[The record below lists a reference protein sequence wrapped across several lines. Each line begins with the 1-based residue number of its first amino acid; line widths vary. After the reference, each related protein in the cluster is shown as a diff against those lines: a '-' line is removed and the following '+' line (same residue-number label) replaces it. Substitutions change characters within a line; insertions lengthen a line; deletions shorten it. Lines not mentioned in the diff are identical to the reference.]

1 MRKKNGYELNFI
13 KILLQKYISVLL
25 AAFVLVLGMVGT
37 IPVFA
42 TADQQAAKIH
52 GIVMN
57 NVNQAADAIGN
68 MVAKQV
74 AEALMAD
81 VLEPINSLDDQLV
94 IEGSQNLKHIEKGED
109 GVFKG
114 EIAPGQKII
123 IHYFWK
129 VYPLN
134 QVNEKRR
141 VKGYNPIE
149 YYNWTCTLHLKA
161 KNGNKVIK
169 EVQKTYK
176 NTRDNILEYQA
187 TKDVTQIEVIV
198 KGNEV
203 GQVKNHKEPNTGTM
217 NGDPIILTVNDKLK
231 PVPISSTKTT
241 STDKNAPDRNA
252 GAGEDDPDDL
262 PDSDAA
268 KAAAA
273 VGTALAGGLLG
284 AAGAVAGT
292 IGGAGG
298 GAAGGVGDYGG
309 YDSYDDNR
317 PAVPDNISVADDG
330 SIRITTPTGETLIY
344 TPNADGSY
352 NIPTHTETGEALT
365 WQDEDGNRHDAEP
378 GTISGEDIL
387 RGAQW
392 YKDNEQAIIADRA
405 EEDARQQAERER
417 LATENAAWLEEQRA
431 INDQKSWLSKELEKE
446 LSQMGLSEDNREY
459 IEKMREKYA
468 HGDKSLSK
476 DDIKKLIK
484 KDILKRNQIDQLMET
499 AYYEQEA
506 AEWDDKLVTVQEIK
520 FVADQS
526 VNAYGMLTGNQA
538 FANGYSAL
546 TNYTET
552 MTDAVVFDKD
562 KGKAFLKATIDTALD
577 MTANKFES
585 LGWGVTGNAFAGAYK
600 QVNDNVYNGRDA
612 WEGTDKAAVKG
623 AVMGAVSKGMGKLK
637 EKSQGTVFGQEFGG
651 SGTKAKVNTDVEIGG
666 SKPKAKVDVETGG
679 AGTKAKVN
687 TDVEIGGSK
696 PKAKVDVETGSA
708 GTKAKVNA
716 ETGVSKP
723 KAGTGAGPRKTT
735 IAERRSGQGQYKTNM
750 SEADT
755 KMQISEDVQA
765 VRSMNEVR
773 KLNNISQKMKA
784 IEKANPKN
792 YQNDAEHQK
801 LSQDFDAQARTIR
814 ENKIAQDRMN
824 ALQGKTGTE
833 LRQRYNKSDM
843 AYENKVL
850 QYRNESLAAE
860 KGLDPNQIG
869 DFHATSNKIEQ
880 KLAGGAA
887 SHDLDTSPNLK
898 VNTGTGK
905 NQSVDFTQVDGDHH
919 LARAVYKEEYGRYP
933 QTAAEYEKALELK
946 QLRDFTNVST
956 RPSDTHE
963 ISHNPDAYVGSG
975 KGEVERVLNPQ
986 KYGTPEKGTGV
997 LNEQTAIHK
1006 QGTPLERHQQQYAE
1020 AQKLREQLNT
1030 DKTLSAAEKTGMGK
1044 KITDLERQ
1052 SASNHYESVRTTAKE
1067 VKVIKGINDVNIKN
1081 GLGDG
1086 MSDDSKF
1093 IGDLANQVKEGKIDN
1108 ATYKQIVTE
1117 KYGSEE
1123 AAQKIVAKGFR
1134 DTNK

>member
-1 MRKKNGYELNFI
+1 MKSGILNAVEAKKTFAARIRIVATTILTVLCVVLPLFALPAAETEAAKYSLPKNREVDAPSREDICGVYSIKLSNKQQGRTLQGTMTIRPESGTEYYTITVSGEVASEFRNIKMGYNPKTGMSATEYLDKDNKQRGCGQQFRGSGNSIRMEGGLVGANKLIYIFTGNKISGLKPESGAAATKLKSEKSAPQKDSNAANSQPKNGT
-13 KILLQKYISVLL
+13 
-25 AAFVLVLGMVGT
+25 G
-37 IPVFA
+37 
-42 TADQQAAKIH
+42 
-52 GIVMN
+52 
-57 NVNQAADAIGN
+57 
-68 MVAKQV
+68 KQ
-74 AEALMAD
+74 D
-81 VLEPINSLDDQLV
+81 EPINGDDT
-94 IEGSQNLKHIEKGED
+94 SSKKED
-109 GVFKG
+109 
-114 EIAPGQKII
+114 
-123 IHYFWK
+123 Y
-129 VYPLN
+129 
-134 QVNEKRR
+134 
-141 VKGYNPIE
+141 
-149 YYNWTCTLHLKA
+149 
-161 KNGNKVIK
+161 
-169 EVQKTYK
+169 
-176 NTRDNILEYQA
+176 
-187 TKDVTQIEVIV
+187 
-198 KGNEV
+198 
-203 GQVKNHKEPNTGTM
+203 
-217 NGDPIILTVNDKLK
+217 
-231 PVPISSTKTT
+231 
-241 STDKNAPDRNA
+241 
-252 GAGEDDPDDL
+252 EDHDDL
-262 PDSDAA
+262 PASDIG
-268 KAAAA
+268 KVGAA

-284 AAGAVAGT
+284 AASAVAGT

-298 GAAGGVGDYGG
+298 GAAGGAAGSVSGDYGG
-309 YDSYDDNR
+309 YDSYDDDR
-317 PAVPDNISVADDG
+317 PAVPDNISVAEDG
-330 SIRITTPTGETLIY
+330 SIRITTPTGETLVY

-352 NIPTHTETGEALT
+352 NVPTHTETGEALT
-365 WQDEDGNRHDAEP
+365 WQDEEGNWHDAEP
-378 GTISGEDIL
+378 GTLSQKEIL
-387 RGAQW
+387 EGAQW

-417 LATENAAWLEEQRA
+417 LAAENAAWLEEQRA

-562 KGKAFLKATIDTALD
+562 KGKAFLKATVDTALD

-612 WEGTDKAAVKG
+612 WEGTDEAAVKG

-637 EKSQGTVFGQEFGG
+637 EKSQGTVFSQEIGG
-651 SGTKAKVNTDVEIGG
+651 SGTQPKAKMDVEIGG

-679 AGTKAKVN
+679 TGTKAKVN
-687 TDVEIGGSK
+687 TDAGAGGTGSK
-696 PKAKVDVETGSA
+696 PKAKVGAETGSTKTRARADVETGS
-708 GTKAKVNA
+708 
-716 ETGVSKP
+716 KP
-723 KAGTGAGPRKTT
+723 KAGGTEPRKTT

-755 KMQISEDVQA
+755 KMQISEDVQGTRA
-765 VRSMNEVR
+765 MNEVR
-773 KLNNISQKMKA
+773 KLNNINQKMKS
-784 IEKANPKN
+784 IEQSNPKN
-792 YQNDAEHQK
+792 YQNDADYQK
-801 LSQDFDAQARTIR
+801 LSQEFNSQARTVR

-833 LRQRYNKSDM
+833 LRQRYNQSDM

-860 KGLDPNQIG
+860 KGLKPEQIG
-869 DFHATSNKIEQ
+869 DFHATSNKVEQ

-887 SHDLDTSPNLK
+887 SHDLDTSPNVK
-898 VNTGTGK
+898 VLSAK
-905 NQSVDFTQVDGDHH
+905 PDDPIKSVDFSQVDGDHH
-919 LARAVYKEEYGRYP
+919 LARAVYKAEHGRYP
-933 QTAAEYEKALELK
+933 QTAAEYDEALKLK
-946 QLRDFTNVST
+946 ELRDFTNVST

-1030 DKTLSAAEKTGMGK
+1030 DKTLSATEKTEMGK
-1044 KITDLERQ
+1044 KIASLERQ
-1052 SASNHYESVRTTAKE
+1052 SASNHYESTRTTAKE

-1086 MSDDSKF
+1086 MSDDAKF
-1093 IGDLANQVKEGKIDN
+1093 IGNLAKQVKEGKIDN

-1117 KYGSEE
+1117 KFGSEE
-1123 AAQKIVAKGFR
+1123 AAQKIVAEGFR

>member
-1 MRKKNGYELNFI
+1 MQLVVFPFDTKKCISPEVACAM
-13 KILLQKYISVLL
+13 KKYISVLL
-25 AAFVLVLGMVGT
+25 AVFVFVL
-37 IPVFA
+37 
-42 TADQQAAKIH
+42 
-52 GIVMN
+52 GIVTPVNVEANTDSNNYMSNYIDNYMN
-57 NVNQAADAIGN
+57 NLTKQLEEPIKKAILESLLTDVWVEPKTIHDWFKVDGVNNLKGVMVKDADGEDSLDKIVGE
-68 MVAKQV
+68 VAK
-74 AEALMAD
+74 
-81 VLEPINSLDDQLV
+81 
-94 IEGSQNLKHIEKGED
+94 
-109 GVFKG
+109 
-114 EIAPGQKII
+114 GQKIRA
-123 IHYFWK
+123 HFTYK
-129 VYPLN
+129 VNPLAT
-134 QVNEKRR
+134 VNEKRR
-141 VKGYNPIE
+141 AKGYNIVE
-149 YYNWTCTLHLKA
+149 YYNWTCTINLTA
-161 KNGNKVIK
+161 KSGDKIVQSL
-169 EVQKTYK
+169 QKTYK
-176 NTRDNILEYQA
+176 NTQDNFIDYQVA
-187 TKDVTQIEVIV
+187 KDVTQIEI
-198 KGNEV
+198 KFNL
-203 GQVKNHKEPNTGTM
+203 KATGKVANSKDTDIHH
-217 NGDPIILTVNDKLK
+217 NNDDYIIILTVNDELK

-241 STDKNAPDRNA
+241 LTDKNAPDRSVDTV
-252 GAGEDDPDDL
+252 EDEEDDL

-417 LATENAAWLEEQRA
+417 LAAENAAWLEEQRA

-651 SGTKAKVNTDVEIGG
+651 S
-666 SKPKAKVDVETGG
+666 
-679 AGTKAKVN
+679 
-687 TDVEIGGSK
+687 
-696 PKAKVDVETGSA
+696 

-986 KYGTPEKGTGV
+986 KYGTPAKGTGV

-1006 QGTPLERHQQQYAE
+1006 QGTPLKRHQEQWNE

>member
-1 MRKKNGYELNFI
+1 MKSGILNAVEAKKTFAARIRIVATTILTVLCVVLPLFALPAAETDAAKYSLPKNREVDAPSREDICGVYSIKLSNKQQGRTLQGTMTIRPESGTEYYTITVSGEVASEFRNIKMGYNPKTGMSATEYLDKDNKQRGCGQQFRGSGNSIRMEGGLVGANKLIYIFTGNKISGLKPESGAAATKLKSEKSAPQKDSNAANSQPKNGT
-13 KILLQKYISVLL
+13 
-25 AAFVLVLGMVGT
+25 G
-37 IPVFA
+37 
-42 TADQQAAKIH
+42 
-52 GIVMN
+52 
-57 NVNQAADAIGN
+57 
-68 MVAKQV
+68 KQ
-74 AEALMAD
+74 D
-81 VLEPINSLDDQLV
+81 EPINGDDT
-94 IEGSQNLKHIEKGED
+94 SSKKED
-109 GVFKG
+109 
-114 EIAPGQKII
+114 
-123 IHYFWK
+123 Y
-129 VYPLN
+129 
-134 QVNEKRR
+134 
-141 VKGYNPIE
+141 
-149 YYNWTCTLHLKA
+149 
-161 KNGNKVIK
+161 
-169 EVQKTYK
+169 
-176 NTRDNILEYQA
+176 
-187 TKDVTQIEVIV
+187 
-198 KGNEV
+198 
-203 GQVKNHKEPNTGTM
+203 
-217 NGDPIILTVNDKLK
+217 
-231 PVPISSTKTT
+231 
-241 STDKNAPDRNA
+241 
-252 GAGEDDPDDL
+252 EDHDDL
-262 PDSDAA
+262 PASDIG
-268 KAAAA
+268 KVGAA

-284 AAGAVAGT
+284 AASAVAGT

-298 GAAGGVGDYGG
+298 GAAGGAAGSVSGDYGG
-309 YDSYDDNR
+309 YDSYDDDR
-317 PAVPDNISVADDG
+317 PAVPDNISVAEDG
-330 SIRITTPTGETLIY
+330 SIRITTPTGETLVY

-352 NIPTHTETGEALT
+352 NVPTHTETGEALT
-365 WQDEDGNRHDAEP
+365 WQDEEGNWHDAEP
-378 GTISGEDIL
+378 GTLSQKEIL
-387 RGAQW
+387 EGAQW

-417 LATENAAWLEEQRA
+417 LAAENAAWLEEQRA

-562 KGKAFLKATIDTALD
+562 KGKAFLKATVDTALD

-585 LGWGVTGNAFAGAYK
+585 LGWGITGNSFAGAYK
-600 QVNDNVYNGRDA
+600 QVNDNIYNGRDA
-612 WEGTDKAAVKG
+612 WEGTDEAAVRSG
-623 AVMGAVSKGMGKLK
+623 IMGAVSKGLGILK
-637 EKSQGTVFGQEFGG
+637 DKSQGTSF
-651 SGTKAKVNTDVEIGG
+651 SREIGG
-666 SKPKAKVDVETGG
+666 TGTKPKVSADADIGVSKPKAKVDVETG
-679 AGTKAKVN
+679 N
-687 TDVEIGGSK
+687 IK
-696 PKAKVDVETGSA
+696 PKAKADVETGSA
-708 GTKAKVNA
+708 
-716 ETGVSKP
+716 KP
-723 KAGTGAGPRKTT
+723 KAGAEPRKTS

-750 SEADT
+750 SEADA
-755 KMQISEDVQA
+755 KMRISEDVQA
-765 VRSMNEVR
+765 NRSMNEVR
-773 KLNNISQKMKA
+773 KLNDISQKMKSM
-784 IEKANPKN
+784 EKANPKT
-792 YQNDAEHQK
+792 YQNDTEYKK
-801 LSQDFDAQARTIR
+801 LSQQFESQARTVR
-814 ENKIAQDRMN
+814 ENKIAIDRMN

-833 LRQRYNKSDM
+833 LRQRYNQADM

-850 QYRNESLAAE
+850 QNRNESLAAE

-1030 DKTLSAAEKTGMGK
+1030 DKNLSAAEKTEMGK
-1044 KITDLERQ
+1044 KIASLERQ
-1052 SASNHYESVRTTAKE
+1052 SASNHYESTRTTAKE
-1067 VKVIKGINDVNIKN
+1067 HDVINGINDVNIQN

-1086 MSDDSKF
+1086 MSTDAKF
-1093 IGDLANQVKEGKIDN
+1093 IGNLAKQVKEGKIDN

-1117 KYGSEE
+1117 KFGSEE

>member
-1 MRKKNGYELNFI
+1 MK
-13 KILLQKYISVLL
+13 KYISVLL
-25 AAFVLVLGMVGT
+25 AVLVFVLGMMVT
-37 IPVFA
+37 YSANAYPAF
-42 TADQQAAKIH
+42 DQEKLQRDAANAHSKMMNKIH
-52 GIVMN
+52 NDIDEL
-57 NVNQAADAIGN
+57 ADK
-68 MVAKQV
+68 VAKQV
-74 AEALMAD
+74 AEGLLFDVDEPVNSLED
-81 VLEPINSLDDQLV
+81 VLI
-94 IEGSQNLKHIEKGED
+94 IEGVKDLKLIEQGENDLVTGNL
-109 GVFKG
+109 
-114 EIAPGQKII
+114 ATGQKIR
-123 IHYFWK
+123 IHFYK
-129 VYPLN
+129 KIRPLS

-141 VKGYNPIE
+141 EKGENPVE
-149 YYNWTCTLHLKA
+149 YYNWNCTIHLIAKDKKNQIVNETKKA
-161 KNGNKVIK
+161 
-169 EVQKTYK
+169 YK
-176 NTRDNILEYQA
+176 NTRDNILEYQV
-187 TKDVTQIEVIV
+187 TKDVTTIEI
-198 KGNEV
+198 KITGTYA
-203 GQVKNHKEPNTGTM
+203 GQVKGHKNVSTGTI
-217 NGDPIILTVNDKLK
+217 DSAPIILSVDNSLK
-231 PVPISSTKTT
+231 PVPIGSTKK
-241 STDKNAPDRNA
+241 TDKDNKTKTANGKQANGGERGDETD
-252 GAGEDDPDDL
+252 AGEYDDQDGL

-273 VGTALAGGLLG
+273 VGTALGGGLLG
-284 AAGAVAGT
+284 AVGAL
-292 IGGAGG
+292 GGIG
-298 GAAGGVGDYGG
+298 GAAGGAGGAAGSVGGDYGG
-309 YDSYDDNR
+309 YDLYDDNR
-317 PAVPDNISVADDG
+317 ATVPDNLSVAEDG
-330 SIRITTPTGETLIY
+330 SIHIITPTGETLVY

-352 NIPTHTETGEALT
+352 NVPTHTESGEALT
-365 WQDEDGNRHDAEP
+365 WQDEDGNWHDAEP
-378 GTISGEDIL
+378 GTLSQKEIVE
-387 RGAQW
+387 GAQW

-417 LATENAAWLEEQRA
+417 LAAENAAWLEEQRE
-431 INDQKSWLSKELEKE
+431 INNQKSWLSVELEKE
-446 LSQMGLSEDNREY
+446 LQEMGLSEDNREF

-476 DDIKKLIK
+476 DEIKKAMK
-484 KDILKRNQIDQLMET
+484 MDILKRNQIDQMMEG
-499 AYYEQEA
+499 AYYQQEA

-552 MTDAVVFDKD
+552 MTDAVVFNKD

-585 LGWGVTGNAFAGAYK
+585 LGWGITGNSFAGAYK
-600 QVNDNVYNGRDA
+600 QVNDNIYNGRDA
-612 WEGTDKAAVKG
+612 WEGTDEAAVRSG
-623 AVMGAVSKGMGKLK
+623 IMGAVSKGLGILK
-637 EKSQGTVFGQEFGG
+637 DKSQGTTFGR
-651 SGTKAKVNTDVEIGG
+651 EIGG
-666 SKPKAKVDVETGG
+666 TGTKPKVSADADIGVSKPKAKVDVETG
-679 AGTKAKVN
+679 N
-687 TDVEIGGSK
+687 IK
-696 PKAKVDVETGSA
+696 PKAKADVETGSA
-708 GTKAKVNA
+708 
-716 ETGVSKP
+716 KP
-723 KAGTGAGPRKTT
+723 KAGAEPRKTS

-750 SEADT
+750 SEADA
-755 KMQISEDVQA
+755 KMRISEDVQA
-765 VRSMNEVR
+765 NRSMNEVR
-773 KLNNISQKMKA
+773 KLNDISQKMKA

-850 QYRNESLAAE
+850 QNRNESLAAE

-1006 QGTPLERHQQQYAE
+1006 QGTPLDRHQQQYAE

-1030 DKTLSAAEKTGMGK
+1030 DKNLSAAEKTEMGK
-1044 KITDLERQ
+1044 KIASLERQ
-1052 SASNHYESVRTTAKE
+1052 SASNHYESTRTTAKE
-1067 VKVIKGINDVNIKN
+1067 HDVINGINDVNIQN

-1086 MSDDSKF
+1086 MSNDARF
-1093 IGDLANQVKEGKIDN
+1093 IGNLAKQVKEGKIDN

-1117 KYGSEE
+1117 KFGSEE

>member
-1 MRKKNGYELNFI
+1 MK
-13 KILLQKYISVLL
+13 KYISVLL
-25 AAFVLVLGMVGT
+25 AVFVFVL
-37 IPVFA
+37 
-42 TADQQAAKIH
+42 
-52 GIVMN
+52 GIVTPVNVEANTDSNNYMSNYIDNYMN
-57 NVNQAADAIGN
+57 NLTKQLEEPIKKAILESLLTDVWVEPKTIHDWFKVDGVNNLKGVMVKDADGEDSLDKIVGE
-68 MVAKQV
+68 VAK
-74 AEALMAD
+74 
-81 VLEPINSLDDQLV
+81 
-94 IEGSQNLKHIEKGED
+94 
-109 GVFKG
+109 
-114 EIAPGQKII
+114 GQKIRA
-123 IHYFWK
+123 HFTYK
-129 VYPLN
+129 VNPLAT
-134 QVNEKRR
+134 VNEKRR
-141 VKGYNPIE
+141 AKGYNIVE
-149 YYNWTCTLHLKA
+149 YYNWTCTINLTA
-161 KNGNKVIK
+161 KSGDKIVQSL
-169 EVQKTYK
+169 QKTYK
-176 NTRDNILEYQA
+176 NTQDNFIDYQVA
-187 TKDVTQIEVIV
+187 KDVTQIEI
-198 KGNEV
+198 KFNL
-203 GQVKNHKEPNTGTM
+203 KATGKVANSKDTDIHH
-217 NGDPIILTVNDKLK
+217 NNDDYIIILTVNDELK

-417 LATENAAWLEEQRA
+417 LAAENAAWLEEQRA

-687 TDVEIGGSK
+687 
-696 PKAKVDVETGSA
+696 
-708 GTKAKVNA
+708 A

-850 QYRNESLAAE
+850 QNRNESLAAE

-1020 AQKLREQLNT
+1020 AQKLR
-1030 DKTLSAAEKTGMGK
+1030 
-1044 KITDLERQ
+1044 
-1052 SASNHYESVRTTAKE
+1052 
-1067 VKVIKGINDVNIKN
+1067 
-1081 GLGDG
+1081 
-1086 MSDDSKF
+1086 
-1093 IGDLANQVKEGKIDN
+1093 
-1108 ATYKQIVTE
+1108 
-1117 KYGSEE
+1117 
-1123 AAQKIVAKGFR
+1123 
-1134 DTNK
+1134 

>member
-1 MRKKNGYELNFI
+1 MKKNGYGQNFI

-25 AAFVLVLGMVGT
+25 AVFVFVAGMMVTYSANAYPAF
-37 IPVFA
+37 
-42 TADQQAAKIH
+42 DQEKLQRDAANAHSKMMNKIH
-52 GIVMN
+52 NDIDEL
-57 NVNQAADAIGN
+57 ADK
-68 MVAKQV
+68 VAKQV
-74 AEALMAD
+74 AEGLLFDVDEPVNSLED
-81 VLEPINSLDDQLV
+81 VLI
-94 IEGSQNLKHIEKGED
+94 IEGVKDLKLIEQGENDLVTGNL
-109 GVFKG
+109 
-114 EIAPGQKII
+114 ATGQKIR
-123 IHYFWK
+123 IHFYK
-129 VYPLN
+129 KIRPLS

-141 VKGYNPIE
+141 EKGENPVE
-149 YYNWTCTLHLKA
+149 YYNWNCTIHLIAKDKKNQIVNETKKA
-161 KNGNKVIK
+161 
-169 EVQKTYK
+169 YK
-176 NTRDNILEYQA
+176 NTRDNILEYQV
-187 TKDVTQIEVIV
+187 TKDVTTIEI
-198 KGNEV
+198 KITGTYA
-203 GQVKNHKEPNTGTM
+203 GQVKGHKNVSTGTI
-217 NGDPIILTVNDKLK
+217 DSAPIILSVDNSLK
-231 PVPISSTKTT
+231 SVPIGSTKK
-241 STDKNAPDRNA
+241 TDKDNKTKTANGKQANGGERGDETD
-252 GAGEDDPDDL
+252 AGEYDDQNGL

-273 VGTALAGGLLG
+273 VGTALGGGLLG
-284 AAGAVAGT
+284 AVGAL
-292 IGGAGG
+292 GGIG
-298 GAAGGVGDYGG
+298 GAAGGTGGAAGSVGGDYGG
-309 YDSYDDNR
+309 YDLYDDNR
-317 PAVPDNISVADDG
+317 ATVPDNLSVAEDG
-330 SIRITTPTGETLIY
+330 SIHIITPTGETLVY

-352 NIPTHTETGEALT
+352 NVPTHTESGEALT
-365 WQDEDGNRHDAEP
+365 WQDEDGNWHDAEP
-378 GTISGEDIL
+378 GTLSQKEIVE
-387 RGAQW
+387 GAQW

-417 LATENAAWLEEQRA
+417 LAAENAAWLEEQRE
-431 INDQKSWLSKELEKE
+431 INNQKSWLSMELEKE
-446 LSQMGLSEDNREY
+446 LQQKGSPEDNWDY
-459 IEKMREKYA
+459 IEKMREVYA

-484 KDILKRNQIDQLMET
+484 KDILKKNQIDLMMAG

-562 KGKAFLKATIDTALD
+562 KGKAFLKATVDTALD

-612 WEGTDKAAVKG
+612 WEGTDEAAVRSG
-623 AVMGAVSKGMGKLK
+623 IMGAVSKGMGKLK
-637 EKSQGTVFGQEFGG
+637 EKSQGTVFGQEIGG
-651 SGTKAKVNTDVEIGG
+651 TGTKAKVNTDAGAGGTG
-666 SKPKAKVDVETGG
+666 SKPKAKVGAETGSTKTRARADVET
-679 AGTKAKVN
+679 
-687 TDVEIGGSK
+687 GSK
-696 PKAKVDVETGSA
+696 PKAG
-708 GTKAKVNA
+708 GT
-716 ETGVSKP
+716 E
-723 KAGTGAGPRKTT
+723 PRKTT

-755 KMQISEDVQA
+755 KMQISEDVQGTRA
-765 VRSMNEVR
+765 MNEVR
-773 KLNNISQKMKA
+773 KLNNINQKMKS
-784 IEKANPKN
+784 IEQSNPKN
-792 YQNDAEHQK
+792 YQNDADYQK
-801 LSQDFDAQARTIR
+801 LSQEFNSQARTVR

-833 LRQRYNKSDM
+833 LRQRYNQSDM

-860 KGLDPNQIG
+860 KGLKPEQIG
-869 DFHATSNKIEQ
+869 DFHATSNKVEQ

-887 SHDLDTSPNLK
+887 SHDLDTSPNVK
-898 VNTGTGK
+898 VLSAK
-905 NQSVDFTQVDGDHH
+905 PDDPIKSVDFSQVDGDHH
-919 LARAVYKEEYGRYP
+919 LARAIYKAEHGRYP
-933 QTAAEYEKALELK
+933 QTAAEYDEALKLK
-946 QLRDFTNVST
+946 ELRDFTNVST

-1030 DKTLSAAEKTGMGK
+1030 DKTLSATEKTEMGK
-1044 KITDLERQ
+1044 KIADLERQ
-1052 SASNHYESVRTTAKE
+1052 SASNHYESTRTTAKE

-1086 MSDDSKF
+1086 MSDDAKQ
-1093 IGDLANQVKEGKIDN
+1093 IGNWANQVKEGKMTN
-1108 ATYKQIVTE
+1108 AEYKQLVTE
-1117 KYGSEE
+1117 KFGSEE
-1123 AAQKIVAKGFR
+1123 AAQKIVAEGFR
-1134 DTNK
+1134 TTNK

>member
-123 IHYFWK
+123 IHSFWK

-417 LATENAAWLEEQRA
+417 LAAENAAWLEEQRA

-651 SGTKAKVNTDVEIGG
+651 S
-666 SKPKAKVDVETGG
+666 
-679 AGTKAKVN
+679 GTKAKVN

>member
-1 MRKKNGYELNFI
+1 MK
-13 KILLQKYISVLL
+13 KYISVLL
-25 AAFVLVLGMVGT
+25 AVFVFVLGMMT
-37 IPVFA
+37 KDVFA
-42 TADQQAAKIH
+42 APD
-52 GIVMN
+52 M
-57 NVNQAADAIGN
+57 GN
-68 MVAKQV
+68 LANEVGEMVGKQV
-74 AEALMAD
+74 AESLLLDVSKPAESLEEALK
-81 VLEPINSLDDQLV
+81 
-94 IEGSQNLKHIEKGED
+94 IEGVNNLKLVEKGESSK
-109 GVFKG
+109 VTG
-114 EIAPGQKII
+114 ELAAGQKIRL
-123 IHYFWK
+123 HYYVNK
-129 VYPLN
+129 YPLS

-141 VKGYNPIE
+141 VNGENPIE
-149 YYNWTCTLHLKA
+149 YYNWNSTISLTA
-161 KNGNKVIK
+161 KNIKNQVIREIK
-169 EVQKTYK
+169 KSYK

-217 NGDPIILTVNDKLK
+217 NGDPIILTVNDELK

-666 SKPKAKVDVETGG
+666 SKPKAKVDVETG
-679 AGTKAKVN
+679 
-687 TDVEIGGSK
+687 
-696 PKAKVDVETGSA
+696 SA

-850 QYRNESLAAE
+850 QNRNESLAAE

-1030 DKTLSAAEKTGMGK
+1030 DKNLSAAEKTEMGK
-1044 KITDLERQ
+1044 KIASLERQ
-1052 SASNHYESVRTTAKE
+1052 SASNHYESTRTTAKE
-1067 VKVIKGINDVNIKN
+1067 HDVINGINDVNIQN

-1086 MSDDSKF
+1086 MSTDAKF
-1093 IGDLANQVKEGKIDN
+1093 IGNLAKQVKEGKIDN

-1123 AAQKIVAKGFR
+1123 AAQRIVARFQ
-1134 DTNK
+1134 NLP

>member
-1 MRKKNGYELNFI
+1 MQLVVFPFDTKKCISPEVACAM
-13 KILLQKYISVLL
+13 KKYISVLL
-25 AAFVLVLGMVGT
+25 AVFVFVL
-37 IPVFA
+37 
-42 TADQQAAKIH
+42 
-52 GIVMN
+52 GIVTPVNVEANTDSNNYMSNYIDNYMN
-57 NVNQAADAIGN
+57 NLTKQLEEPIKKAILESLLTDVWVEPKTIHDWFKVDGVNNLKGVMVKDADGEDSLDKIVGE
-68 MVAKQV
+68 VAK
-74 AEALMAD
+74 
-81 VLEPINSLDDQLV
+81 
-94 IEGSQNLKHIEKGED
+94 
-109 GVFKG
+109 
-114 EIAPGQKII
+114 GQKIRA
-123 IHYFWK
+123 HFTYK
-129 VYPLN
+129 VNPLAT
-134 QVNEKRR
+134 VNEKRR
-141 VKGYNPIE
+141 AKGYNIVE
-149 YYNWTCTLHLKA
+149 YYNWTCTINLTA
-161 KNGNKVIK
+161 KSGDKIVQSL
-169 EVQKTYK
+169 QKTYK
-176 NTRDNILEYQA
+176 NTQDNFIDYQVA
-187 TKDVTQIEVIV
+187 KDVTQIEI
-198 KGNEV
+198 KFNL
-203 GQVKNHKEPNTGTM
+203 KATGKVANSKDTDIHH
-217 NGDPIILTVNDKLK
+217 NNDDYIIILTVNDELK

-241 STDKNAPDRNA
+241 LTDKNAPDRSVDTV
-252 GAGEDDPDDL
+252 EDEEDDL

-417 LATENAAWLEEQRA
+417 LAAENAAWLEEQRA

-687 TDVEIGGSK
+687 
-696 PKAKVDVETGSA
+696 
-708 GTKAKVNA
+708 A

-860 KGLDPNQIG
+860 KGLKPEQIG
-869 DFHATSNKIEQ
+869 DFHATSNKVEQ

>member
-1 MRKKNGYELNFI
+1 MK
-13 KILLQKYISVLL
+13 KYISVLL
-25 AAFVLVLGMVGT
+25 AVFVFVL
-37 IPVFA
+37 
-42 TADQQAAKIH
+42 
-52 GIVMN
+52 GIVTPVNVEANTDSNNYMSNYIDNYMN
-57 NVNQAADAIGN
+57 NLTKQLEEPIKKAILESLLTDVWVEPKTIHDWFKVDGVNNLKGVMVKDADGEDSLDKIVGE
-68 MVAKQV
+68 VAK
-74 AEALMAD
+74 
-81 VLEPINSLDDQLV
+81 
-94 IEGSQNLKHIEKGED
+94 
-109 GVFKG
+109 
-114 EIAPGQKII
+114 GQKIRA
-123 IHYFWK
+123 HFTYK
-129 VYPLN
+129 VNPLAT
-134 QVNEKRR
+134 VNEKRR
-141 VKGYNPIE
+141 AKGYNIVE
-149 YYNWTCTLHLKA
+149 YYNWTCTINLTA
-161 KNGNKVIK
+161 KSGDKIVQSL
-169 EVQKTYK
+169 QKTYK
-176 NTRDNILEYQA
+176 NTQDNFIDYQVA
-187 TKDVTQIEVIV
+187 KDVTQIEI
-198 KGNEV
+198 KFNL
-203 GQVKNHKEPNTGTM
+203 KATGKVA
-217 NGDPIILTVNDKLK
+217 NSKDKDIHHNNDDYIIILTVNDELK

-252 GAGEDDPDDL
+252 GAGEDEENDL

-273 VGTALAGGLLG
+273 VGTALAGGLMG

-405 EEDARQQAERER
+405 EEDALQQAERER
-417 LATENAAWLEEQRA
+417 LAAENAAWLEEQRA

-585 LGWGVTGNAFAGAYK
+585 LGWGITGNSFAGAYK
-600 QVNDNVYNGRDA
+600 QVNDNIYNGRDA
-612 WEGTDKAAVKG
+612 WEGTDEAAVRSG
-623 AVMGAVSKGMGKLK
+623 IMGAVSKGLGILK
-637 EKSQGTVFGQEFGG
+637 EKSQGTSF
-651 SGTKAKVNTDVEIGG
+651 SREIGG
-666 SKPKAKVDVETGG
+666 TGTKPKVSADADIGVSKPKAKVDVETGG

-755 KMQISEDVQA
+755 KMRISEDVQA
-765 VRSMNEVR
+765 NRSMNEVR
-773 KLNNISQKMKA
+773 KLNDISQKMKA

-860 KGLDPNQIG
+860 KGLKPEQIG

-986 KYGTPEKGTGV
+986 KYGTPAKGTGV

-1006 QGTPLERHQQQYAE
+1006 QGTPLKRHQEQWNE

>member
-1 MRKKNGYELNFI
+1 M
-13 KILLQKYISVLL
+13 
-25 AAFVLVLGMVGT
+25 
-37 IPVFA
+37 
-42 TADQQAAKIH
+42 
-52 GIVMN
+52 
-57 NVNQAADAIGN
+57 
-68 MVAKQV
+68 
-74 AEALMAD
+74 
-81 VLEPINSLDDQLV
+81 
-94 IEGSQNLKHIEKGED
+94 
-109 GVFKG
+109 
-114 EIAPGQKII
+114 
-123 IHYFWK
+123 
-129 VYPLN
+129 
-134 QVNEKRR
+134 
-141 VKGYNPIE
+141 
-149 YYNWTCTLHLKA
+149 
-161 KNGNKVIK
+161 
-169 EVQKTYK
+169 
-176 NTRDNILEYQA
+176 
-187 TKDVTQIEVIV
+187 
-198 KGNEV
+198 
-203 GQVKNHKEPNTGTM
+203 
-217 NGDPIILTVNDKLK
+217 
-231 PVPISSTKTT
+231 
-241 STDKNAPDRNA
+241 
-252 GAGEDDPDDL
+252 
-262 PDSDAA
+262 
-268 KAAAA
+268 
-273 VGTALAGGLLG
+273 
-284 AAGAVAGT
+284 
-292 IGGAGG
+292 
-298 GAAGGVGDYGG
+298 
-309 YDSYDDNR
+309 
-317 PAVPDNISVADDG
+317 
-330 SIRITTPTGETLIY
+330 
-344 TPNADGSY
+344 
-352 NIPTHTETGEALT
+352 
-365 WQDEDGNRHDAEP
+365 
-378 GTISGEDIL
+378 
-387 RGAQW
+387 
-392 YKDNEQAIIADRA
+392 
-405 EEDARQQAERER
+405 
-417 LATENAAWLEEQRA
+417 
-431 INDQKSWLSKELEKE
+431 
-446 LSQMGLSEDNREY
+446 
-459 IEKMREKYA
+459 
-468 HGDKSLSK
+468 
-476 DDIKKLIK
+476 
-484 KDILKRNQIDQLMET
+484 
-499 AYYEQEA
+499 
-506 AEWDDKLVTVQEIK
+506 
-520 FVADQS
+520 
-526 VNAYGMLTGNQA
+526 
-538 FANGYSAL
+538 
-546 TNYTET
+546 
-552 MTDAVVFDKD
+552 
-562 KGKAFLKATIDTALD
+562 
-577 MTANKFES
+577 
-585 LGWGVTGNAFAGAYK
+585 
-600 QVNDNVYNGRDA
+600 
-612 WEGTDKAAVKG
+612 
-623 AVMGAVSKGMGKLK
+623 
-637 EKSQGTVFGQEFGG
+637 
-651 SGTKAKVNTDVEIGG
+651 
-666 SKPKAKVDVETGG
+666 
-679 AGTKAKVN
+679 N

-850 QYRNESLAAE
+850 QNRNESLAAE

-997 LNEQTAIHK
+997 LNEQMAIHK

-1030 DKTLSAAEKTGMGK
+1030 DKNLSAAEKTEMGK
-1044 KITDLERQ
+1044 KIASLERQ
-1052 SASNHYESVRTTAKE
+1052 SASNHYESTRTTAKE
-1067 VKVIKGINDVNIKN
+1067 HDVINGINDVNIQN

-1086 MSDDSKF
+1086 MSTDAKF
-1093 IGDLANQVKEGKIDN
+1093 IGNLAKQVKEGKIDN

-1117 KYGSEE
+1117 KFGSEE

>member
-123 IHYFWK
+123 IHSFWK

-317 PAVPDNISVADDG
+317 PAVPDNISFTDDG

-417 LATENAAWLEEQRA
+417 LAAENAAWLEEQRA

-666 SKPKAKVDVETGG
+666 SKPKAKVDVETG
-679 AGTKAKVN
+679 
-687 TDVEIGGSK
+687 
-696 PKAKVDVETGSA
+696 SA

-860 KGLDPNQIG
+860 KGLKPEQIG
-869 DFHATSNKIEQ
+869 DFHATSNKVEQ

-1030 DKTLSAAEKTGMGK
+1030 DKNLSAAEKTEMGK
-1044 KITDLERQ
+1044 KIASLERQ
-1052 SASNHYESVRTTAKE
+1052 SASNHYESTRTTAKE
-1067 VKVIKGINDVNIKN
+1067 HDVINGINDVNIQN

-1086 MSDDSKF
+1086 MSTDAKF
-1093 IGDLANQVKEGKIDN
+1093 IGNLAKQVKEGKIDN

-1117 KYGSEE
+1117 KFGSEE

>member
-417 LATENAAWLEEQRA
+417 LAAENAAWLEEQRA

-666 SKPKAKVDVETGG
+666 SKPKAKVDVETG
-679 AGTKAKVN
+679 
-687 TDVEIGGSK
+687 
-696 PKAKVDVETGSA
+696 SA

-850 QYRNESLAAE
+850 QNRNESLAAE

>member
-1 MRKKNGYELNFI
+1 MQLVVFPFDTKKCISPEVACAM
-13 KILLQKYISVLL
+13 KKYISVLL
-25 AAFVLVLGMVGT
+25 AVFVFVL
-37 IPVFA
+37 
-42 TADQQAAKIH
+42 
-52 GIVMN
+52 GIVTPVNVEANTDSNNYMSNYIDNYMN
-57 NVNQAADAIGN
+57 NLTKQLEEPIKKAILESLLTDVWVEPKTIHDWFKVDGVNNLKGVMVKDADGEDSLDKIVGE
-68 MVAKQV
+68 VAK
-74 AEALMAD
+74 
-81 VLEPINSLDDQLV
+81 
-94 IEGSQNLKHIEKGED
+94 
-109 GVFKG
+109 
-114 EIAPGQKII
+114 GQKIRA
-123 IHYFWK
+123 HFTYK
-129 VYPLN
+129 VNPLAT
-134 QVNEKRR
+134 VNEKRR
-141 VKGYNPIE
+141 AKGYNIVE
-149 YYNWTCTLHLKA
+149 YYNWTCTINLTA
-161 KNGNKVIK
+161 KSGDKIVQSL
-169 EVQKTYK
+169 QKTYK
-176 NTRDNILEYQA
+176 NTQDNFIDYQVA
-187 TKDVTQIEVIV
+187 KDVTQIEI
-198 KGNEV
+198 KFNL
-203 GQVKNHKEPNTGTM
+203 KATGKVANSKDTDIHH
-217 NGDPIILTVNDKLK
+217 NNDDYIIILTVNDELK

-317 PAVPDNISVADDG
+317 PAVPDNISFTDDG

-352 NIPTHTETGEALT
+352 NIPTHTESGEALT

-405 EEDARQQAERER
+405 EEDALQQAERER

-666 SKPKAKVDVETGG
+666 SKPKAKVDVETG
-679 AGTKAKVN
+679 
-687 TDVEIGGSK
+687 
-696 PKAKVDVETGSA
+696 SA

-860 KGLDPNQIG
+860 KGLKPEQIG
-869 DFHATSNKIEQ
+869 DFHATSNKVEQ

-1030 DKTLSAAEKTGMGK
+1030 DKNLSAAEKTEMGK
-1044 KITDLERQ
+1044 KIASLERQ
-1052 SASNHYESVRTTAKE
+1052 SASNHYESTRTTAKE
-1067 VKVIKGINDVNIKN
+1067 HDVINGINDVNIQN

-1086 MSDDSKF
+1086 MSTDAKF
-1093 IGDLANQVKEGKIDN
+1093 IGNLAKQVKEGKIDN

-1117 KYGSEE
+1117 KFGSEE

>member
-1 MRKKNGYELNFI
+1 MKSGILNAVEAKKTFAARIRIVATTILTVLCVVLPLFALPAAETEAAKYSLPKNREVDAPSREDICGVYSIKLSNKQQGRTLQGTMTIRPESGTEYYTITVSGEVASEFRNIKMGYNPKTGMSATEYLDKDNKQRGCGQQFRGSGNSIRMEGGLVGANKLIYIFTGNKISGLKPESGAAATKLKSEKSAPQKDSNAANSQPKNGT
-13 KILLQKYISVLL
+13 
-25 AAFVLVLGMVGT
+25 G
-37 IPVFA
+37 
-42 TADQQAAKIH
+42 
-52 GIVMN
+52 
-57 NVNQAADAIGN
+57 
-68 MVAKQV
+68 KQ
-74 AEALMAD
+74 D
-81 VLEPINSLDDQLV
+81 EPINGDDT
-94 IEGSQNLKHIEKGED
+94 SSKKED
-109 GVFKG
+109 
-114 EIAPGQKII
+114 
-123 IHYFWK
+123 Y
-129 VYPLN
+129 
-134 QVNEKRR
+134 
-141 VKGYNPIE
+141 
-149 YYNWTCTLHLKA
+149 
-161 KNGNKVIK
+161 
-169 EVQKTYK
+169 
-176 NTRDNILEYQA
+176 
-187 TKDVTQIEVIV
+187 
-198 KGNEV
+198 
-203 GQVKNHKEPNTGTM
+203 
-217 NGDPIILTVNDKLK
+217 
-231 PVPISSTKTT
+231 
-241 STDKNAPDRNA
+241 
-252 GAGEDDPDDL
+252 EDHDDL
-262 PDSDAA
+262 PASDIG
-268 KAAAA
+268 KVGAA

-284 AAGAVAGT
+284 AASAVAGT

-298 GAAGGVGDYGG
+298 GAAGGAAGSVSGDYGG
-309 YDSYDDNR
+309 YDSYDDDR
-317 PAVPDNISVADDG
+317 PAVPDNISVAEDG
-330 SIRITTPTGETLIY
+330 SIRITTPTGETLVY

-352 NIPTHTETGEALT
+352 NVPTHTETGEALT
-365 WQDEDGNRHDAEP
+365 WQDEEGNWHDAEP
-378 GTISGEDIL
+378 GTLSQKEIL
-387 RGAQW
+387 EGAQW

-417 LATENAAWLEEQRA
+417 LAAENAAWLEEQRA

-562 KGKAFLKATIDTALD
+562 KGKAFLKATVDTALD

-585 LGWGVTGNAFAGAYK
+585 LGWGITGNSFAGAYK
-600 QVNDNVYNGRDA
+600 QVNDNIYNGRDA
-612 WEGTDKAAVKG
+612 WEGTDEAAVRSG
-623 AVMGAVSKGMGKLK
+623 IMGAVSKGLGILK
-637 EKSQGTVFGQEFGG
+637 DKSQGTSF
-651 SGTKAKVNTDVEIGG
+651 SREIGG
-666 SKPKAKVDVETGG
+666 TGTKPKVSADADIGVSKPKAKVDVETG
-679 AGTKAKVN
+679 N
-687 TDVEIGGSK
+687 IK
-696 PKAKVDVETGSA
+696 PKAKADVETGSA
-708 GTKAKVNA
+708 
-716 ETGVSKP
+716 KP
-723 KAGTGAGPRKTT
+723 KAGAEPRKTS

-750 SEADT
+750 SEADA
-755 KMQISEDVQA
+755 KMRISEDVQA
-765 VRSMNEVR
+765 NRSMNEVR
-773 KLNNISQKMKA
+773 KLNDISQKMKSM
-784 IEKANPKN
+784 EKANPKT
-792 YQNDAEHQK
+792 YQNDTEYKK
-801 LSQDFDAQARTIR
+801 LSQQFESQARTVR
-814 ENKIAQDRMN
+814 ENKIAIDRMN

-833 LRQRYNKSDM
+833 LRQRYNQADM

-850 QYRNESLAAE
+850 QNRNESLAAE

-919 LARAVYKEEYGRYP
+919 LARAVYKEEYSRYP

-1030 DKTLSAAEKTGMGK
+1030 DKNLSAAEKTEMGK
-1044 KITDLERQ
+1044 KIASLERQ
-1052 SASNHYESVRTTAKE
+1052 SASNHYESTRTTAKE

-1086 MSDDSKF
+1086 MSDDAKF

-1123 AAQKIVAKGFR
+1123 AAQKIVAEGFR
-1134 DTNK
+1134 TTNK

>member
-1 MRKKNGYELNFI
+1 MKKNGYGQNFI
-13 KILLQKYISVLL
+13 KILFQKYISILL
-25 AAFVLVLGMVGT
+25 AAFVFVMGMVGT

-74 AEALMAD
+74 AEALLAD

-231 PVPISSTKTT
+231 PVPISSMKTT

-252 GAGEDDPDDL
+252 GAGEEEEDDL

-298 GAAGGVGDYGG
+298 AAAGGAAGSAGGDYGG
-309 YDSYDDNR
+309 YDSYDDDR
-317 PAVPDNISVADDG
+317 PAVPDNISVAEDG
-330 SIRITTPTGETLIY
+330 SIRITTPTGETLVY

-352 NIPTHTETGEALT
+352 NVPTHTETGEALT
-365 WQDEDGNRHDAEP
+365 WQDEEGNWHDAEP
-378 GTISGEDIL
+378 GTLSQKEIL
-387 RGAQW
+387 EGAQW

-417 LATENAAWLEEQRA
+417 LAAENAAWLEEQRA

-562 KGKAFLKATIDTALD
+562 KGKAFLKATVDTALD

-666 SKPKAKVDVETGG
+666 SKPKAKVDVEMGG
-679 AGTKAKVN
+679 TGTKAKVG
-687 TDVEIGGSK
+687 VETSGAK
-696 PKAKVDVETGSA
+696 PGTRAEVETGSA
-708 GTKAKVNA
+708 
-716 ETGVSKP
+716 KP
-723 KAGTGAGPRKTT
+723 KTGGTEPRKTT

-750 SEADT
+750 SEADK
-755 KMQISEDVQA
+755 KMQLSEDVQA
-765 VRSMNEVR
+765 NRAMNDVR
-773 KLNNISQKMKA
+773 KLNQISQKMSA
-784 IEKANPKN
+784 IEKANPKT
-792 YQNDAEHQK
+792 YQNDAEYQK
-801 LSQDFDAQARTIR
+801 LNQDFDAQARTVR
-814 ENKIAQDRMN
+814 ESKIATDRMN

-833 LRQRYNKSDM
+833 LRQRYNKSDL
-843 AYENKVL
+843 AYENKVI
-850 QYRNESLAAE
+850 QHRNESLAAE
-860 KGLDPNQIG
+860 KGLDPKQIG
-869 DFHATSNKIEQ
+869 DYNVTSNKVEQ

-887 SHDLDTSPNLK
+887 SHDLDTSPNQKLSSEM
-898 VNTGTGK
+898 G
-905 NQSVDFTQVDGDHH
+905 NQTVERELSKSTDFTQIDGDHH
-919 LARAVYKEEYGRYP
+919 LARAIYKAEHGRYP
-933 QTAAEYEKALELK
+933 QTAAEYDEALRLK

-963 ISHNPDAYVGSG
+963 SYRNPDAYVGSG
-975 KGEVERVLNPQ
+975 KGDVNKVLHPE

-997 LNEQTAIHK
+997 FNEQTAINK
-1006 QGTPLERHQQQYAE
+1006 QGKPLKLHHEQSAE

-1030 DKTLSAAEKTGMGK
+1030 DKNLSAAEKTEMGK
-1044 KITDLERQ
+1044 KIASLERQ
-1052 SASNHYESVRTTAKE
+1052 SASNHYESTRTTVKEAKI
-1067 VKVIKGINDVNIKN
+1067 IKGINDVNIKN

-1086 MSDDSKF
+1086 VSEDAKQIADW
-1093 IGDLANQVKEGKIDN
+1093 ANQVKEGKIDN
-1108 ATYKQIVTE
+1108 ATYKQLVTQ
-1117 KYGSEE
+1117 KFGSEE

-1134 DTNK
+1134 DTNL

>member
-52 GIVMN
+52 GIVN
-57 NVNQAADAIGN
+57 
-68 MVAKQV
+68 
-74 AEALMAD
+74 
-81 VLEPINSLDDQLV
+81 
-94 IEGSQNLKHIEKGED
+94 

-123 IHYFWK
+123 IHSFWK

-417 LATENAAWLEEQRA
+417 LAAENAAWLEEQRA

-651 SGTKAKVNTDVEIGG
+651 S
-666 SKPKAKVDVETGG
+666 
-679 AGTKAKVN
+679 GTKAKVN

>member
-1 MRKKNGYELNFI
+1 MKKNGYGQNFI
-13 KILLQKYISVLL
+13 KILFQKYISILL
-25 AAFVLVLGMVGT
+25 AAFVFVMGMMT
-37 IPVFA
+37 PVNTEA
-42 TADQQAAKIH
+42 SAE
-52 GIVMN
+52 
-57 NVNQAADAIGN
+57 ADAVLNQVNKINELNKELGEA
-68 MVAKQV
+68 VAKSV
-74 AEALMAD
+74 VEGLLLD
-81 VLEPINSLDDQLV
+81 VWVVPKSLNDFCIVDGV
-94 IEGSQNLKHIEKGED
+94 KNLKDVSVKDADGDEHLDKIVGE
-109 GVFKG
+109 V
-114 EIAPGQKII
+114 APDQKIRAHLI
-123 IHYFWK
+123 YK
-129 VYPLN
+129 VYPLAT
-134 QVNEKRR
+134 VNEKRR
-141 VKGYNPIE
+141 EKGYNFVE
-149 YYNWTCTLHLKA
+149 YYNWTCTINLTA
-161 KNGNKVIK
+161 KNGDKI
-169 EVQKTYK
+169 VQSLQKAYK
-176 NTRDNILEYQA
+176 NTQDNFIDYQVA
-187 TKDVTQIEVIV
+187 KDVTQIEIKYNLKTTGKVAKHKDIKHNNDDYIIV
-198 KGNEV
+198 
-203 GQVKNHKEPNTGTM
+203 
-217 NGDPIILTVNDKLK
+217 LTVNDELK
-231 PVPISSTKTT
+231 PVPISTTKTT
-241 STDKNAPDRNA
+241 STDKNAPDRSA
-252 GAGEDDPDDL
+252 DTGEEDDL

-298 GAAGGVGDYGG
+298 AAAGGAAGSAGGDYGG
-309 YDSYDDNR
+309 YDSYDDDR
-317 PAVPDNISVADDG
+317 PAVPDNISVAEDG
-330 SIRITTPTGETLIY
+330 SIRITTPTGETLVY

-352 NIPTHTETGEALT
+352 NVPTHTETGEALT
-365 WQDEDGNRHDAEP
+365 WQDEEGNWHDAEP
-378 GTISGEDIL
+378 GTLSQKEIL
-387 RGAQW
+387 EGAQW

-417 LATENAAWLEEQRA
+417 LAAENAAWLEEQRA

-562 KGKAFLKATIDTALD
+562 KGKAFLKATVDTALD

-666 SKPKAKVDVETGG
+666 SKPKAKVDVEMGG
-679 AGTKAKVN
+679 AGTKAKVG
-687 TDVEIGGSK
+687 VETSGAKPGTRAEVETGSSK
-696 PKAKVDVETGSA
+696 PKAA
-708 GTKAKVNA
+708 A
-716 ETGVSKP
+716 
-723 KAGTGAGPRKTT
+723 GAGPRKTT

-750 SEADT
+750 SEADK
-755 KMQISEDVQA
+755 KMQLSEDVQA
-765 VRSMNEVR
+765 NRAMNDVR
-773 KLNNISQKMKA
+773 KLNQISQKMSA
-784 IEKANPKN
+784 IEKANPKT
-792 YQNDAEHQK
+792 YQNDAEYQK
-801 LSQDFDAQARTIR
+801 LNQDFDAQARTVR
-814 ENKIAQDRMN
+814 ESKIATDRMN

-833 LRQRYNKSDM
+833 LRQRYNKSDL
-843 AYENKVL
+843 AYENKVI
-850 QYRNESLAAE
+850 QHRNESLAAE

-869 DFHATSNKIEQ
+869 DYNVTSNKVEQ

-887 SHDLDTSPNLK
+887 SHDLDTSPNQKLSSEM
-898 VNTGTGK
+898 G
-905 NQSVDFTQVDGDHH
+905 NQTVERELSKSTDFSQVDGKHH
-919 LARAVYKEEYGRYP
+919 LARAVYKAEYGRYP
-933 QTAAEYEKALELK
+933 QTAAEYDEALRLK

-963 ISHNPDAYVGSG
+963 SYRNPDAYVGSG
-975 KGEVERVLNPQ
+975 KGDVNKVLHPE

-997 LNEQTAIHK
+997 FNEQTAIHK

-1030 DKTLSAAEKTGMGK
+1030 DKNLSAAEKTEMGK
-1044 KITDLERQ
+1044 KIASLERQ
-1052 SASNHYESVRTTAKE
+1052 SASNHYESTRTTVKEAKI
-1067 VKVIKGINDVNIKN
+1067 IKGINDVNIKN

-1086 MSDDSKF
+1086 VSEDAKQIADW
-1093 IGDLANQVKEGKIDN
+1093 ANQVKEGKIDN
-1108 ATYKQIVTE
+1108 ATYKQLVTQ
-1117 KYGSEE
+1117 KFGSEE

-1134 DTNK
+1134 DTNL

>member
-1 MRKKNGYELNFI
+1 MQLVVFPFDTKKCISPEVACAM
-13 KILLQKYISVLL
+13 KKYISVLL
-25 AAFVLVLGMVGT
+25 VVFVFVL
-37 IPVFA
+37 
-42 TADQQAAKIH
+42 
-52 GIVMN
+52 GIVTPVNVEANTDSNNYMSNYIDNYMN
-57 NVNQAADAIGN
+57 NLTKQLEEPIKKAILESLLTDVWVEPKTIHDWFKVDGVNNLKGVMVKDADGEDSLDKIVGE
-68 MVAKQV
+68 VAK
-74 AEALMAD
+74 
-81 VLEPINSLDDQLV
+81 
-94 IEGSQNLKHIEKGED
+94 
-109 GVFKG
+109 
-114 EIAPGQKII
+114 GQKIRA
-123 IHYFWK
+123 HFTYK
-129 VYPLN
+129 VNPLAT
-134 QVNEKRR
+134 VNEKRR
-141 VKGYNPIE
+141 AKGYNIVE
-149 YYNWTCTLHLKA
+149 YYNWTCTINLTA
-161 KNGNKVIK
+161 KSGDKIVQSL
-169 EVQKTYK
+169 QKTYK
-176 NTRDNILEYQA
+176 NTQDNFIDYQVA
-187 TKDVTQIEVIV
+187 KDVTQIEI
-198 KGNEV
+198 KFNL
-203 GQVKNHKEPNTGTM
+203 KATGKVANSKDTDIHH
-217 NGDPIILTVNDKLK
+217 NNDDYIIILTVNDELK

-241 STDKNAPDRNA
+241 LTDKNAPDRSVDTV
-252 GAGEDDPDDL
+252 EDEEDDL

-298 GAAGGVGDYGG
+298 GAAGSVGDEYGG
-309 YDSYDDNR
+309 YDLYDDDR
-317 PAVPDNISVADDG
+317 SKVPDNISFTDDG

-417 LATENAAWLEEQRA
+417 LAAENAAWLEEQRA

-666 SKPKAKVDVETGG
+666 SKPKAKVDVETG
-679 AGTKAKVN
+679 
-687 TDVEIGGSK
+687 
-696 PKAKVDVETGSA
+696 SA

-860 KGLDPNQIG
+860 KGLKPEQIG
-869 DFHATSNKIEQ
+869 DFHATSNKVEQ
-880 KLAGGAA
+880 KLAGGDI

-1030 DKTLSAAEKTGMGK
+1030 DKNLSAAEKTEMGK
-1044 KITDLERQ
+1044 KIASLERQ
-1052 SASNHYESVRTTAKE
+1052 SASNHYESTRTTAKE
-1067 VKVIKGINDVNIKN
+1067 HDVINGINDVNIQN

-1086 MSDDSKF
+1086 MSTDAKF
-1093 IGDLANQVKEGKIDN
+1093 IGNLAKQVKEGKIDN

-1117 KYGSEE
+1117 KFGSEE

>member
-1 MRKKNGYELNFI
+1 MQLVVFPFDTKKCISPEVACAM
-13 KILLQKYISVLL
+13 KKYISVLL
-25 AAFVLVLGMVGT
+25 VVFVFVL
-37 IPVFA
+37 
-42 TADQQAAKIH
+42 
-52 GIVMN
+52 GIVTPVNVEANTDSNNYMSNYIDNYMN
-57 NVNQAADAIGN
+57 NLTKQLEEPIKKAFLESLLTDVWVEPKTIHDWFKVDGVNNLKGVMVKDADGEDSLDKIVGE
-68 MVAKQV
+68 VAK
-74 AEALMAD
+74 
-81 VLEPINSLDDQLV
+81 
-94 IEGSQNLKHIEKGED
+94 
-109 GVFKG
+109 
-114 EIAPGQKII
+114 GQKIRA
-123 IHYFWK
+123 HFTYK
-129 VYPLN
+129 VNPLAT
-134 QVNEKRR
+134 VNEKRR
-141 VKGYNPIE
+141 AKGYNIVE
-149 YYNWTCTLHLKA
+149 YYNWTCTINLTA
-161 KNGNKVIK
+161 KSGDKIVQSL
-169 EVQKTYK
+169 QKTYK
-176 NTRDNILEYQA
+176 NTQDNFIDYQVA
-187 TKDVTQIEVIV
+187 KDVTQIEI
-198 KGNEV
+198 KFNL
-203 GQVKNHKEPNTGTM
+203 KATGKVANSKDTDIHH
-217 NGDPIILTVNDKLK
+217 NNDDYIIILTVNDELK

-241 STDKNAPDRNA
+241 LTDKNAPDRSVDTV
-252 GAGEDDPDDL
+252 EDEEDDL

-298 GAAGGVGDYGG
+298 GAAGSVGDEYGG
-309 YDSYDDNR
+309 YDLYDDDR
-317 PAVPDNISVADDG
+317 SKVPDNISFTDDG

-417 LATENAAWLEEQRA
+417 LAAENAAWLEEQRA

-666 SKPKAKVDVETGG
+666 SKPKAKVDVETG
-679 AGTKAKVN
+679 
-687 TDVEIGGSK
+687 
-696 PKAKVDVETGSA
+696 SA

-860 KGLDPNQIG
+860 KGLKPEQIG
-869 DFHATSNKIEQ
+869 DFHATSNKVEQ
-880 KLAGGAA
+880 KLAGGDI

-1030 DKTLSAAEKTGMGK
+1030 DKNLSAAEKTEMGK
-1044 KITDLERQ
+1044 KIASLERQ
-1052 SASNHYESVRTTAKE
+1052 SASNHYESTRTTAKE
-1067 VKVIKGINDVNIKN
+1067 HDVINGINDVNIQN

-1086 MSDDSKF
+1086 MSTDAKF
-1093 IGDLANQVKEGKIDN
+1093 IGNLAKQVKEGKIDN

-1117 KYGSEE
+1117 KFGSEE

>member
-1 MRKKNGYELNFI
+1 MK
-13 KILLQKYISVLL
+13 KYISVLL
-25 AAFVLVLGMVGT
+25 AVLVFVLGMMVT
-37 IPVFA
+37 YSANAYPAF
-42 TADQQAAKIH
+42 DQEKLQRDAANAHSKMMNKIH
-52 GIVMN
+52 NDIDEL
-57 NVNQAADAIGN
+57 ADK
-68 MVAKQV
+68 VAKQV
-74 AEALMAD
+74 AEGLLFDVDEPVNSLED
-81 VLEPINSLDDQLV
+81 VLI
-94 IEGSQNLKHIEKGED
+94 IEGVKDLKLIEQGENDLVTGNL
-109 GVFKG
+109 
-114 EIAPGQKII
+114 ATGQKIR
-123 IHYFWK
+123 IHFYK
-129 VYPLN
+129 KIRPLS

-141 VKGYNPIE
+141 EKGENPVE
-149 YYNWTCTLHLKA
+149 YYNWNCTIHLMAKDKKNQIVNETKKA
-161 KNGNKVIK
+161 
-169 EVQKTYK
+169 YK
-176 NTRDNILEYQA
+176 NTRDNILEYQV
-187 TKDVTQIEVIV
+187 TKDVTTIEI
-198 KGNEV
+198 KITGTYA
-203 GQVKNHKEPNTGTM
+203 GQVKGHKNVSTGTI
-217 NGDPIILTVNDKLK
+217 DSAPIILSVDNSLK
-231 PVPISSTKTT
+231 PVPIGSTKK
-241 STDKNAPDRNA
+241 TDKDNKAKTANGKQANGGERGDETD
-252 GAGEDDPDDL
+252 AGEYDDQDGL

-273 VGTALAGGLLG
+273 VGTALGGGLLG
-284 AAGAVAGT
+284 AVGAL
-292 IGGAGG
+292 GGIG
-298 GAAGGVGDYGG
+298 GAAGGAGGAAGSVGGDYGG
-309 YDSYDDNR
+309 YDLYDDNR
-317 PAVPDNISVADDG
+317 ATVPDNLSVAEDG
-330 SIRITTPTGETLIY
+330 SIHIITPTGETLVY

-352 NIPTHTETGEALT
+352 NVPTHTESGEALT
-365 WQDEDGNRHDAEP
+365 WQDEDGNWHDAEP
-378 GTISGEDIL
+378 GTLSQKEIVE
-387 RGAQW
+387 GAQW

-417 LATENAAWLEEQRA
+417 LAAENAAWLEEQRE
-431 INDQKSWLSKELEKE
+431 INNQKSWLSVELEKE
-446 LSQMGLSEDNREY
+446 LQEMGLSEDNREF

-476 DDIKKLIK
+476 DEIKKAMK
-484 KDILKRNQIDQLMET
+484 MDILKRNQIDQMMEG
-499 AYYEQEA
+499 AYYQQEA
-506 AEWDDKLVTVQEIK
+506 AEWDDKLVTVQEVK
-520 FVADQS
+520 FVADQA

-552 MTDAVVFDKD
+552 MTDAVVFNKD

-585 LGWGVTGNAFAGAYK
+585 LGWGITGNSFAGAYK
-600 QVNDNVYNGRDA
+600 QVNDNIYNGRDA
-612 WEGTDKAAVKG
+612 WEGTDEAAVRSG
-623 AVMGAVSKGMGKLK
+623 IMGAVSKGLGILK
-637 EKSQGTVFGQEFGG
+637 DKSQGTTFGR
-651 SGTKAKVNTDVEIGG
+651 EIGG
-666 SKPKAKVDVETGG
+666 TGTKPKVSADADIGVSKPKAKVDVETG
-679 AGTKAKVN
+679 N
-687 TDVEIGGSK
+687 IK
-696 PKAKVDVETGSA
+696 PKAKADVETGSA
-708 GTKAKVNA
+708 
-716 ETGVSKP
+716 KP
-723 KAGTGAGPRKTT
+723 KAGAEPRKTS

-750 SEADT
+750 SEADA
-755 KMQISEDVQA
+755 KMRISEDVQA
-765 VRSMNEVR
+765 NRSMNEVR
-773 KLNNISQKMKA
+773 KLNDISQKMKSM
-784 IEKANPKN
+784 EKAKPKT
-792 YQNDAEHQK
+792 YQNDAEYQK
-801 LSQDFDAQARTIR
+801 LSKQFESQARTVR
-814 ENKIAQDRMN
+814 ENKIAIDRMN

-833 LRQRYNKSDM
+833 LRQRYNQADM

-1020 AQKLREQLNT
+1020 AQKLREQLKT
-1030 DKTLSAAEKTGMGK
+1030 DKNLSAAEKTEMGK
-1044 KITDLERQ
+1044 KIASLERQ
-1052 SASNHYESVRTTAKE
+1052 SASNHYESTRTTAKE
-1067 VKVIKGINDVNIKN
+1067 HDVINGINNVNIQN

-1086 MSDDSKF
+1086 MSNDARF
-1093 IGDLANQVKEGKIDN
+1093 IGNLAKQVKEGKIDN

-1117 KYGSEE
+1117 KFGSEE

>member
-123 IHYFWK
+123 IHSFWK

-298 GAAGGVGDYGG
+298 GAAGGVGDYGD

-330 SIRITTPTGETLIY
+330 SIRITTPTGEILIY

-417 LATENAAWLEEQRA
+417 LAAENAAWLEEQRA

-687 TDVEIGGSK
+687 
-696 PKAKVDVETGSA
+696 
-708 GTKAKVNA
+708 A

-850 QYRNESLAAE
+850 QNRNESLAAE

-887 SHDLDTSPNLK
+887 SHDLDTSPNVEVLSAK
-898 VNTGTGK
+898 PDDPIK
-905 NQSVDFTQVDGDHH
+905 SVDFSQVDGKHH
-919 LARAVYKEEYGRYP
+919 LARAVYKAEYGRYP
-933 QTAAEYEKALELK
+933 QTAAEYDKALKLTEV
-946 QLRDFTNVST
+946 RDLTNVST
-956 RPSDTHE
+956 APSTTHE

-975 KGEVERVLNPQ
+975 KGEVGRVLHPEQ
-986 KYGTPEKGTGV
+986 YKTPAKGTGV

-1006 QGTPLERHQQQYAE
+1006 QGTPLKRHQEQWNE

-1030 DKTLSAAEKTGMGK
+1030 DKNLSAAEKTEMGK
-1044 KITDLERQ
+1044 KIASLERQ
-1052 SASNHYESVRTTAKE
+1052 SASNHYESTRTTAKE
-1067 VKVIKGINDVNIKN
+1067 HDVINGINDVNIQN

-1086 MSDDSKF
+1086 MSNDARF
-1093 IGDLANQVKEGKIDN
+1093 IGNLAKQVKEGKIDN

-1117 KYGSEE
+1117 KFGSEE

>member
-1 MRKKNGYELNFI
+1 MKKNGYGQNFI
-13 KILLQKYISVLL
+13 KILFQKYISILL
-25 AAFVLVLGMVGT
+25 AAFVFVMGMMT
-37 IPVFA
+37 PVNTEA
-42 TADQQAAKIH
+42 SAE
-52 GIVMN
+52 
-57 NVNQAADAIGN
+57 ADAVLNQVNKINELNKELGEA
-68 MVAKQV
+68 VAKSV
-74 AEALMAD
+74 VEGLLLD
-81 VLEPINSLDDQLV
+81 VWVVPKSLNDFCIVDGV
-94 IEGSQNLKHIEKGED
+94 KNLKDVSVKDADGDEHLDKIVGE
-109 GVFKG
+109 V
-114 EIAPGQKII
+114 APGQKIRAHLI
-123 IHYFWK
+123 YK
-129 VYPLN
+129 VYPLAT
-134 QVNEKRR
+134 VNEKRR
-141 VKGYNPIE
+141 EKGYNFVE
-149 YYNWTCTLHLKA
+149 YYNWTCTINLTA
-161 KNGNKVIK
+161 KNGDKI
-169 EVQKTYK
+169 VQSLQKAYK
-176 NTRDNILEYQA
+176 NTQDNFIDYQVA
-187 TKDVTQIEVIV
+187 KDVTQIEIKYNLKTTGKVAKHKDIKHNNDDYIIV
-198 KGNEV
+198 
-203 GQVKNHKEPNTGTM
+203 
-217 NGDPIILTVNDKLK
+217 LTVNDELK
-231 PVPISSTKTT
+231 PVPISTTKTT
-241 STDKNAPDRNA
+241 STDKNAPDRSA
-252 GAGEDDPDDL
+252 DTGEEEQDDL

-284 AAGAVAGT
+284 AAGAIGGTIGGT

-298 GAAGGVGDYGG
+298 GAAGGVGGDYGG
-309 YDSYDDNR
+309 YDPYDDDR
-317 PAVPDNISVADDG
+317 PTVPDNISVAEDG
-330 SIRITTPTGETLIY
+330 SIRITTPTGETLVY
-344 TPNADGSY
+344 TPNADGSF
-352 NIPTHTETGEALT
+352 NVPTHTETGEALT
-365 WQDEDGNRHDAEP
+365 WQDEDGNWHEAEP
-378 GTISGEDIL
+378 GTISGEDVL

-405 EEDARQQAERER
+405 EEDARQEAERER
-417 LATENAAWLEEQRA
+417 LAAENAAWLEEQRA

-484 KDILKRNQIDQLMET
+484 KDILKKNQIDLMMAG

-552 MTDAVVFDKD
+552 MTDAVVFNKD
-562 KGKAFLKATIDTALD
+562 KGKAFLKATVDTALD

-612 WEGTDKAAVKG
+612 WEGTDEAAVKG

-637 EKSQGTVFGQEFGG
+637 EKSQGTVFSQEIGG
-651 SGTKAKVNTDVEIGG
+651 TGTKAKVNTDAGAGGTG
-666 SKPKAKVDVETGG
+666 SKPKAKVGAETGSTKTRARADVET
-679 AGTKAKVN
+679 
-687 TDVEIGGSK
+687 GSK
-696 PKAKVDVETGSA
+696 PKAG
-708 GTKAKVNA
+708 GT
-716 ETGVSKP
+716 E
-723 KAGTGAGPRKTT
+723 PRKTT

-755 KMQISEDVQA
+755 KMQISEDVQGTRA
-765 VRSMNEVR
+765 MNEVR
-773 KLNNISQKMKA
+773 KLNNINQKMKS
-784 IEKANPKN
+784 IEQSNPKN
-792 YQNDAEHQK
+792 YQNDADYQK
-801 LSQDFDAQARTIR
+801 LSQEFNSQARTVR

-833 LRQRYNKSDM
+833 LRQRYNQADM

-860 KGLDPNQIG
+860 KGLKPEQIG
-869 DFHATSNKIEQ
+869 DFHATSNKVEQ

-887 SHDLDTSPNLK
+887 SHDLDTSPNVK

-919 LARAVYKEEYGRYP
+919 LARAVYKAEHGRYP
-933 QTAAEYEKALELK
+933 QTAAEYDEALKLK
-946 QLRDFTNVST
+946 ELRDFTNVST

-1030 DKTLSAAEKTGMGK
+1030 DKTLSATEKTEMGK
-1044 KITDLERQ
+1044 KIADLERQ
-1052 SASNHYESVRTTAKE
+1052 SASNHYESTRTTAKE

-1086 MSDDSKF
+1086 MSDDAKF

-1123 AAQKIVAKGFR
+1123 AAQKIVAEGFR
-1134 DTNK
+1134 TTNK

>member
-1 MRKKNGYELNFI
+1 MKKNGYGQNFI
-13 KILLQKYISVLL
+13 KILLPKYISVLL
-25 AAFVLVLGMVGT
+25 AAFVFVLGMMT
-37 IPVFA
+37 PVNVEA
-42 TADQQAAKIH
+42 NTDSSNYMSNYIDNY
-52 GIVMN
+52 MN
-57 NVNQAADAIGN
+57 NLTKQLEEPIKKAISESLLTDVWVVPKSIHDWFKVDGVNNLKEVMVKDADGEDSLDKIVGE
-68 MVAKQV
+68 VAK
-74 AEALMAD
+74 
-81 VLEPINSLDDQLV
+81 
-94 IEGSQNLKHIEKGED
+94 
-109 GVFKG
+109 
-114 EIAPGQKII
+114 GQKIRA
-123 IHYFWK
+123 HFTYR
-129 VYPLN
+129 VNPLAT
-134 QVNEKRR
+134 VNEKRR
-141 VKGYNPIE
+141 AKGYNIVE
-149 YYNWTCTLHLKA
+149 YYNWTCTINLAA
-161 KNGNKVIK
+161 KNGNKIVQSL
-169 EVQKTYK
+169 QKTYK
-176 NTRDNILEYQA
+176 NTQDNFIDYQVA
-187 TKDVTQIEVIV
+187 KDVTQIEIKFNLKTTGKVA
-198 KGNEV
+198 
-203 GQVKNHKEPNTGTM
+203 NHKDKDIQHDN
-217 NGDPIILTVNDKLK
+217 DDYIIVLTVNDELK
-231 PVPISSTKTT
+231 PVPISTTKTT
-241 STDKNAPDRNA
+241 STDKNAPDRSA
-252 GAGEDDPDDL
+252 DTGEEEQDDL

-284 AAGAVAGT
+284 AAGAIGGTIGGT

-298 GAAGGVGDYGG
+298 GAAGGVGGDYGG
-309 YDSYDDNR
+309 YDPYDDDR
-317 PAVPDNISVADDG
+317 PTVPDNISVAEDG
-330 SIRITTPTGETLIY
+330 SIRITTPTGETLVY
-344 TPNADGSY
+344 TPNADGSF
-352 NIPTHTETGEALT
+352 NVPTHTETGEALT
-365 WQDEDGNRHDAEP
+365 WQDEDGNWHDAEP
-378 GTISGEDIL
+378 GTLSQKEIL
-387 RGAQW
+387 EGAQW

-417 LATENAAWLEEQRA
+417 LAAENAAWLEEQRA

-651 SGTKAKVNTDVEIGG
+651 SGTKAKVNTDTEIGG
-666 SKPKAKVDVETGG
+666 SKPKAKVSAETGSAKTRARADVET
-679 AGTKAKVN
+679 
-687 TDVEIGGSK
+687 GSK
-696 PKAKVDVETGSA
+696 PKAG
-708 GTKAKVNA
+708 GT
-716 ETGVSKP
+716 E
-723 KAGTGAGPRKTT
+723 PRKTT

-755 KMQISEDVQA
+755 KMQISEDVQGTRA
-765 VRSMNEVR
+765 MNEVR
-773 KLNNISQKMKA
+773 KLNNINQKMKS
-784 IEKANPKN
+784 IEQSNPKN
-792 YQNDAEHQK
+792 YQNDADYQK
-801 LSQDFDAQARTIR
+801 LSQEFNSQARTVR

-833 LRQRYNKSDM
+833 LRQRYNQSDM

-860 KGLDPNQIG
+860 KGLKPEQIG
-869 DFHATSNKIEQ
+869 DFHATSNKVEQ

-887 SHDLDTSPNLK
+887 SHDLDTSPNVK
-898 VNTGTGK
+898 VLSAK
-905 NQSVDFTQVDGDHH
+905 PDDPIKSVDFSQVDGDHH
-919 LARAVYKEEYGRYP
+919 LARAIYKAEHGRYP
-933 QTAAEYEKALELK
+933 QTAAEYDEALKLK
-946 QLRDFTNVST
+946 ELRDFTNVST

-1030 DKTLSAAEKTGMGK
+1030 DKTLSATEKTEMGK
-1044 KITDLERQ
+1044 KIADLERQ
-1052 SASNHYESVRTTAKE
+1052 SASNHYESTRTTAKE

-1086 MSDDSKF
+1086 MSDDAKF

-1123 AAQKIVAKGFR
+1123 AAQKIVAEGFR
-1134 DTNK
+1134 TTNK

>member
-123 IHYFWK
+123 IHSFWK

-417 LATENAAWLEEQRA
+417 LAAENAAWLEEQRA

-585 LGWGVTGNAFAGAYK
+585 LGWGITGNSFAGAYK
-600 QVNDNVYNGRDA
+600 QVNDNIYNGRDA
-612 WEGTDKAAVKG
+612 WEGTDEAAVRSG
-623 AVMGAVSKGMGKLK
+623 IMGAVSKGLGILK
-637 EKSQGTVFGQEFGG
+637 EKSQGTSF
-651 SGTKAKVNTDVEIGG
+651 SREIGG
-666 SKPKAKVDVETGG
+666 TGTKPKVSADADIGVSKPKAKVDVETGG

>member
-1 MRKKNGYELNFI
+1 MK
-13 KILLQKYISVLL
+13 KYISVLL
-25 AAFVLVLGMVGT
+25 VVFVFVL
-37 IPVFA
+37 
-42 TADQQAAKIH
+42 
-52 GIVMN
+52 GIVTPVNVEANTDSNNYMSNYIDNYMN
-57 NVNQAADAIGN
+57 NLTKQLEEPIKKAILESLLTDVWVEPKTIHDWFKVDGVNNLKGVMVKDADGEDSLDKIVGE
-68 MVAKQV
+68 VAK
-74 AEALMAD
+74 
-81 VLEPINSLDDQLV
+81 
-94 IEGSQNLKHIEKGED
+94 
-109 GVFKG
+109 
-114 EIAPGQKII
+114 GQKIRA
-123 IHYFWK
+123 HFTYK
-129 VYPLN
+129 VNPLAT
-134 QVNEKRR
+134 VNEKRR
-141 VKGYNPIE
+141 AKGYNIVE
-149 YYNWTCTLHLKA
+149 YYNWTCTINLTA
-161 KNGNKVIK
+161 KSGDKIVQSL
-169 EVQKTYK
+169 QKTYK
-176 NTRDNILEYQA
+176 NTQDNFIDYQVA
-187 TKDVTQIEVIV
+187 KDVTQIEI
-198 KGNEV
+198 KFNL
-203 GQVKNHKEPNTGTM
+203 KATGKVANSKDTDIHH
-217 NGDPIILTVNDKLK
+217 NNDDYIIILTVNDELK

-241 STDKNAPDRNA
+241 LTDKNAPDRSVDTV
-252 GAGEDDPDDL
+252 EDEEDDL

-298 GAAGGVGDYGG
+298 GAAGSVGDDYGG
-309 YDSYDDNR
+309 YDLYDDDR
-317 PAVPDNISVADDG
+317 SEVPDNISFTDDG

-417 LATENAAWLEEQRA
+417 LAAENAAWLEEQRA

-666 SKPKAKVDVETGG
+666 SKPKAKVDVETG
-679 AGTKAKVN
+679 
-687 TDVEIGGSK
+687 
-696 PKAKVDVETGSA
+696 SA

-860 KGLDPNQIG
+860 KGLKPEQIG
-869 DFHATSNKIEQ
+869 DFHATSNKVEQ
-880 KLAGGAA
+880 KLAGGDI

-1030 DKTLSAAEKTGMGK
+1030 DKNLSAAEKTEMGK
-1044 KITDLERQ
+1044 KIASLERQ
-1052 SASNHYESVRTTAKE
+1052 SASNHYESTRTTAKE
-1067 VKVIKGINDVNIKN
+1067 HDVINGINDVNIQN

-1086 MSDDSKF
+1086 MSTDAKF
-1093 IGDLANQVKEGKIDN
+1093 IGNLAKQVKEGKIDN

-1117 KYGSEE
+1117 KFGSEE